1 MEKFIILM
9 WLCSTVNSPPCFQIT
24 TPEKVFDDHYSCVSF
39 GYSHSVELIDTKFNK
54 EEINRLGLY
63 TRFACRKENIIKKE
77 TNA

>member
-1 MEKFIILM
+1 MEKFIMLM

-39 GYSHSVELIDTKFNK
+39 GYSHSAKLFTTKFNK

-63 TRFACRKENIIKKE
+63 TRFACRKQKTSKKE
-77 TNA
+77 INA

>member
-1 MEKFIILM
+1 MEKFIMLM

-39 GYSHSVELIDTKFNK
+39 GYSHSAELFTTKFNK

-63 TRFACRKENIIKKE
+63 TRFACRKQKTSKKE
-77 TNA
+77 INA

>member
-1 MEKFIILM
+1 MEKFIMLM
-9 WLCSTVNSPPCFQIT
+9 WLCSTINSPPCFQINA
-24 TPEKVFDDHYSCVSF
+24 PEKVFDDHYSCVSF
-39 GYSHSVELIDTKFNK
+39 GYSHSAKLFTTKFNK

>member
-39 GYSHSVELIDTKFNK
+39 GYSHSIELIGTKFNK

>member
-1 MEKFIILM
+1 MEKFIMLM
-9 WLCSTVNSPPCFQIT
+9 WLCSTINSPPCFQIN

-39 GYSHSVELIDTKFNK
+39 GYSYSVELFSTTFKK

-63 TRFACRKENIIKKE
+63 TRFACKKQTLPKKE

>member
-9 WLCSTVNSPPCFQIT
+9 WLCSTINSPPCYQINTPIT
-24 TPEKVFDDHYSCVSF
+24 TFDDHYSCVSF
-39 GYSHSVELIDTKFNK
+39 GYSHSAKLFTTKFKK

-63 TRFACRKENIIKKE
+63 TRFACRKQKTLEKE

>member
-39 GYSHSVELIDTKFNK
+39 GYSYSKELIGTKFNK

-77 TNA
+77 INA

>member
-9 WLCSTVNSPPCFQIT
+9 WLCSTVNSPPCFQIN

-39 GYSHSVELIDTKFNK
+39 GYSHSVELIGTKFNK

-63 TRFACRKENIIKKE
+63 TRFACRKQKTLEKE
-77 TNA
+77 INA

>member
-1 MEKFIILM
+1 MEKFIMLM

-39 GYSHSVELIDTKFNK
+39 GYSYSKELIDTKFNK

-63 TRFACRKENIIKKE
+63 TRFACKKQTLLKKE
-77 TNA
+77 INA

>member
-1 MEKFIILM
+1 MLM

-39 GYSHSVELIDTKFNK
+39 GYSHSAKLITTKFNK

-63 TRFACRKENIIKKE
+63 TRFACTKQKTSKKE
-77 TNA
+77 INA

>member
-39 GYSHSVELIDTKFNK
+39 GYSHSIELIKKLKIED
-54 EEINRLGLY
+54 INRLGLY
-63 TRFACRKENIIKKE
+63 TRFACRKENIKKKE

>member
-63 TRFACRKENIIKKE
+63 TRFACTKQKTLEKEI
-77 TNA
+77 NA

>member
-1 MEKFIILM
+1 MEQFIMLM

-39 GYSHSVELIDTKFNK
+39 GYSHSVELIGTKFKK

-63 TRFACRKENIIKKE
+63 TRFACKKQTLPKKE

>member
-39 GYSHSVELIDTKFNK
+39 GYSHSVELITKLK
-54 EEINRLGLY
+54 IEDVNRLGLY
-63 TRFACRKENIIKKE
+63 TRFACTKENNVKKE

>member
-1 MEKFIILM
+1 MEKFIMLM

-39 GYSHSVELIDTKFNK
+39 GYSHSAKLITTKFNK

-63 TRFACRKENIIKKE
+63 TRFACTKQKTSKKE
-77 TNA
+77 INA

>member
-9 WLCSTVNSPPCFQIT
+9 WLCSTVNSPPCFQII

-39 GYSHSVELIDTKFNK
+39 GYSHSAELFTTKFNK

-63 TRFACRKENIIKKE
+63 TRFACKKENIIKKE

>member
-9 WLCSTVNSPPCFQIT
+9 WLCSAVNSPTCFQIT

-39 GYSHSVELIDTKFNK
+39 GYSHSVELFITKFNK

-63 TRFACRKENIIKKE
+63 TRFACKKENIIKKE

>member
-39 GYSHSVELIDTKFNK
+39 GYSHSAELFTTKFNK

-63 TRFACRKENIIKKE
+63 TRFACTKQKTLEKEI
-77 TNA
+77 NA